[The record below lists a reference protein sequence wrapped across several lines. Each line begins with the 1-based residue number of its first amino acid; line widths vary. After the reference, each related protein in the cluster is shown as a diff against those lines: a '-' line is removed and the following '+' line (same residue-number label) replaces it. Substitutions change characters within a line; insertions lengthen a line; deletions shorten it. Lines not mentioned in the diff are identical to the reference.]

1 MMDFATYQASDV
13 QALLDYPGCIEAM
26 RQAMTALSADPRK
39 QPLRS
44 ICAIAEGRLFGL
56 MPGMASSGTG
66 FGAKLVSV
74 FPDPERSGRS
84 AHKGLVALFENDTG
98 DLLCVADAH
107 EITKV
112 RTACASAVATDA
124 LARPEASTLAV
135 FGYGTQAE
143 SHVLAI
149 PEVRPIRR
157 ILVWGRSK
165 RSAEAFAERMA
176 EATGLDV
183 RAAPDAR
190 VATAESDI
198 VCTVTGAA
206 EPILFEDWVRP
217 GTHINAVGSSFAGPM
232 EIEPEL
238 VAASAYFADYRRSA
252 LAAAAELLVAIER
265 GLVGPGHIRAEI
277 GEVLNGSAE
286 GRRDDS
292 EVTLYKSLGHVV
304 QDLAATHY
312 VHAKAVSQAV

>member
-1 MMDFATYQASDV
+1 MKDFATYHAADV
-13 QALLDYPGCIEAM
+13 RALLDYPGCIEAM
-26 RQAMTALSADPRK
+26 RQAMAALSADSRE

-44 ICAIAEGRLFGL
+44 ICTIGEGQLFGL
-56 MPGMASSGTG
+56 MPGMAASGTG

-74 FPDPERSGRS
+74 FRDPEQAGRS
-84 AHKGLVALFENDTG
+84 AHKGLVALFENDSG

-112 RTACASAVATDA
+112 RTACASAAATDT
-124 LARPEASTLAV
+124 LARPEAETLAV

-143 SHVLAI
+143 SHVHAI

-157 ILVWGRSK
+157 VLVWGRSENGA
-165 RSAEAFAERMA
+165 RAFAERMA
-176 EATGLDV
+176 AETGLDV
-183 RAAPDAR
+183 RAEPDAR
-190 VATAESDI
+190 AAAAESDI

-206 EPILFEDWVRP
+206 EPILLGDWVQP

-238 VAASAYFADYRRSA
+238 VAASAYFVDYRRSA
-252 LAAAAELLVAIER
+252 LAAAAELLVAMER

-286 GRRDDS
+286 GRRDVS

-304 QDLAATHY
+304 QDLAAAHY
-312 VHAKAVSQAV
+312 VHTRALSRLG